1 MSHLLSRPA
10 VVPPGPAPG
19 LPPST
24 GHNGVRVRG
33 LHRAFDGR
41 AVLENVE
48 LDIAPGEFVALLGP
62 SGSGKS
68 TLLRAVGGLDTEAEG
83 EIDVPGRVAT
93 VFQEHRLLPW
103 ERVWRNVTLG
113 LGGGR
118 LRERAVA
125 ALEEVGLTARAD
137 AWPGTLSGGEAQ
149 RVALARALVR
159 TPQLLLLDEPF
170 ASLDALTRL
179 KAQHLVERL
188 WEQHRPSVLLVT
200 HDVEEALLLADRA
213 VLLGGRAVAQE
224 FVVDIPRPRPLDHP
238 RFVELRRLLLAG
250 LGVRPDGDRDTR
262 SNTQLHTDTHT
273 HTHTETDTEETPS

>member
-1 MSHLLSRPA
+1 MPSLLSKHTASPSS
-10 VVPPGPAPG
+10 
-19 LPPST
+19 PPSSPSAPDDPRQ
-24 GHNGVRVRG
+24 GRSHDGVRVRG
-33 LHRAFDGR
+33 LSRGFDGR
-41 AVLENVE
+41 VVLENLD

-68 TLLRAVGGLDTEAEG
+68 TLLRAVGGLDGDAEG
-83 EIDVPGRVAT
+83 QITVPGRVAT

-103 ERVWRNVTLG
+103 ERVWKNVTLG
-113 LGGGR
+113 LGGGL

-125 ALEEVGLTARAD
+125 ALGEVGLADRAD

-170 ASLDALTRL
+170 AALDALTRL
-179 KAQHLVERL
+179 RAQQLVERL

-213 VLLGGRAVAQE
+213 VLLGGGALARE

-238 RFVELRRLLLAG
+238 RFVELRRQLLTG
-250 LGVRPDGDRDTR
+250 LGVDPDAGADPDR
-262 SNTQLHTDTHT
+262 NTDS
-273 HTHTETDTEETPS
+273 EEASS